1 MKSDFPTIAP
11 LTETDIDELIA
22 EIKSRRVQYYGCD
35 RYFDGFF
42 AGSENDG
49 EFAKM
54 NKRVCSTNFPV
65 CASYLDKTEG
75 TRRNSLERAIQIRN
89 HSTRFGISILS

>member
-1 MKSDFPTIAP
+1 MQLEGNHIAK
-11 LTETDIDELIA
+11 
-22 EIKSRRVQYYGCD
+22 EIKIGTYEPDNNNGDTNYGCGP
-35 RYFDGFF
+35 FFAGFF

-65 CASYLDKTEG
+65 CASYLDN
-75 TRRNSLERAIQIRN
+75 RLLRN
-89 HSTRFGISILS
+89 HSTRFGISTLNLEIINAY